1 MINVKTSMRTIIII
15 VSLIIATAGGL
26 GVWHFYA
33 GHQRPLD
40 SAQGR
45 PATSDHQP
53 LYTCPM
59 HPQYISERPGEC
71 PICGMTLVPM
81 QREKDAREPVA
92 EGDTGH
98 LEGLSS
104 VTISPDR
111 QQLIGVKK
119 TRVTLGPAIKTMR
132 TVGKVAFDPELA
144 VAQREYIGAK
154 RSGDKS
160 LVEAARQRLTLM
172 GMGAEEIRELG
183 RKGEVQR
190 NLYLPDKSVWVYSVV
205 YESELPF
212 VAVGQSVKIEL
223 PAGGDA
229 RDGTVRAID
238 PVLDQTTRTARLRIE
253 TQNGDGALRPNMFV
267 NATVIKD
274 LGERL
279 LVPKD
284 AVIDSGTRKIAFVIH
299 EGTHFMPVEVKLG
312 AELTDSYVVESGLV
326 DGDEVATAAN
336 FLIDAESKLKAALG
350 QMAGHKHG
358 E

>member
-1 MINVKTSMRTIIII
+1 MIIMKISTRIIIV

-26 GVWHFYA
+26 GVWHFYV
-33 GHQRPLD
+33 GDQRPFD

-45 PATSDHQP
+45 PATSDQQP

-59 HPQYISERPGEC
+59 HPQYISDRPGEC

-81 QREKDAREPVA
+81 QREEGAREPVT
-92 EGDTGH
+92 EGLTGH

-119 TRVTLGPAIKTMR
+119 ARVNLGPAIKTMR

-154 RSGDKS
+154 RSGDGS
-160 LVEAARQRLTLM
+160 LAEAARQRLTLM
-172 GMGAEEIRELG
+172 GMSAEEIRELG

-190 NLYLPDKSVWVYSVV
+190 SLYLPDKSAWVYSVV

-212 VAVGQSVKIEL
+212 VAIGQSVKIEL
-223 PAGGDA
+223 PT
-229 RDGTVRAID
+229 GTGVREGAIRAID
-238 PVLDQTTRTARLRIE
+238 PVLDQTTRTTRLRIE
-253 TQNGDGALRPNMFV
+253 VQNEDGALRPNMFV
-267 NATVIKD
+267 NATIVEDI
-274 LGERL
+274 GERL
-279 LVPKD
+279 LVSKD
-284 AVIDSGTRKIAFVIH
+284 AVIDSGQRRIVFVVH
-299 EGTHFMPVEVKLG
+299 EGMHFMPVEVKLG
-312 AELTDSYVVESGLV
+312 AELSDYYVVESGLSE
-326 DGDEVATAAN
+326 GDEVATAAN

-350 QMAGHKHG
+350 QMAEHKHG
-358 E
+358 D